1 MPREAP
7 RSQTKVEPGH
17 PWGPFLREIDEKLA
31 EAIQLQCLGGFVV
44 TKYYGQGRE
53 TSDIDCI
60 ARIGSK
66 PIDFAGAG
74 SDLHKKYRVFLQY
87 VTIVTPPCD
96 YAGRLR
102 RMFPEAPWKHLKLF
116 ALDATDLALSKL
128 ERNLDRDRED
138 FQLLFR
144 AGSIDLAVLERR
156 YYQELRPYLLGNL
169 DWHDKT
175 LSLWLG
181 IAKSIQS

>member
-1 MPREAP
+1 MPREASRP
-7 RSQTKVEPGH
+7 PINVEPGH
-17 PWGPFLREIDEKLA
+17 PWGPFLREIDEKLE
-31 EAIQLQCLGGFVV
+31 EATQLQCLGGFVV
-44 TKYYGQGRE
+44 TQYYAQGRE

-60 ARIGSK
+60 AVIGTK

-74 SDLHKKYRVFLQY
+74 SDLHKKYRIYLQY
-87 VTIVTPPCD
+87 VGIVTPPCD
-96 YAGRLR
+96 YAGRMQ
-102 RMFPEAPWKHLKLF
+102 RMFPEASWKHLELF

-144 AGSIDLAVLERR
+144 AGLIDLAVLERR
-156 YYQELRPYLLGNL
+156 YYEELRPYLLSNL
-169 DWHDKT
+169 NWHDKT

>member
-1 MPREAP
+1 MPREASG
-7 RSQTKVEPGH
+7 SQIKVAPGH
-17 PWGPFLREIDEKLA
+17 PWRSFLREIDEKLPGA
-31 EAIQLQCLGGFVV
+31 TQLQCLGGFVV
-44 TKYYGQGRE
+44 TQYYGLGRE

-60 ARIGSK
+60 AEIGSK
-66 PIDFAGAG
+66 PIDFAGEG
-74 SDLHKKYRVFLQY
+74 SELHKKYRVYLQY

-96 YAGRLR
+96 YGGRLQ
-102 RMFPEAPWKHLKLF
+102 RMFPAARWKHLNLF
-116 ALDATDLALSKL
+116 ALEATDLALSKL

-144 AGSIDLAVLERR
+144 AGLIDLAALERR
-156 YYQELRPYLLGNL
+156 YYEELRPYLLGNL

-181 IAKSIQS
+181 IAKSIQG

>member
-1 MPREAP
+1 
-7 RSQTKVEPGH
+7 
-17 PWGPFLREIDEKLA
+17 
-31 EAIQLQCLGGFVV
+31 LQCLGGFVV
-44 TKYYGQGRE
+44 TQYYGLGRE

-60 ARIGSK
+60 ALIGSK

-74 SDLHKKYRVFLQY
+74 SDLHKKYRVYLQY
-87 VTIVTPPCD
+87 VGIVTPPCD
-96 YAGRLR
+96 YAGRLQ
-102 RMFPEAPWKHLKLF
+102 RMFPEAPWKH
-116 ALDATDLALSKL
+116 LSKL

-144 AGSIDLAVLERR
+144 AGLIDLAVLERR
-156 YYQELRPYLLGNL
+156 YHEELRPYLLSNL

-181 IAKSIQS
+181 IAKSIQD